1 MSQVSW
7 HWIAVEEDEVAVAI
21 MVQKKKK
28 IKDNTKL
35 TIIKL
40 YTGCDGF
47 AIMPPIIHT

>member
-21 MVQKKKK
+21 MVQKK